1 MSFKK
6 SVLLHDKSVI
16 VFISYMDKPIFII
29 FAGLIGTGK
38 STLANL
44 LSKKLNIPVISSDII
59 RKKLAGIST
68 TEHKYEEFEK
78 GIYSRKFTDK
88 TYTEIFKKAKEFLI
102 KGSSVIIDASFQR
115 RTDRNLVLNMANELG
130 IKVFVVE
137 TLCKDEEIKN
147 RLNVRIKDKEQT
159 SDGRWEIYS
168 RQKEAFEA
176 IDEIKEDF
184 HIIIDTTKVI
194 EVCIKKVLEKLQ
206 VKYD

>member
-1 MSFKK
+1 M
-6 SVLLHDKSVI
+6 I
-16 VFISYMDKPIFII
+16 R
-29 FAGLIGTGK
+29 
-38 STLANL
+38 
-44 LSKKLNIPVISSDII
+44 SKI
-59 RKKLAGIST
+59 
-68 TEHKYEEFEK
+68 
-78 GIYSRKFTDK
+78 KF
-88 TYTEIFKKAKEFLI
+88 L
-102 KGSSVIIDASFQR
+102 
-115 RTDRNLVLNMANELG
+115 
-130 IKVFVVE
+130 
-137 TLCKDEEIKN
+137 IKN